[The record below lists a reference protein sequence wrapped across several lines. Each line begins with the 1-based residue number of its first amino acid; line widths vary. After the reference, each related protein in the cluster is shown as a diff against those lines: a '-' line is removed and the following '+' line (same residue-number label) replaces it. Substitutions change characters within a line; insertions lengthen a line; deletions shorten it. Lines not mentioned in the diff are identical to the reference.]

1 MKSVL
6 IKKIIILI
14 FILSVPNYAFGF
26 ERYRRVQKFD
36 SLFKKYSKKYFGV
49 EFDWHFFKA
58 QAVAESRLLPGAKSH
73 VGAVGIM
80 QIMPKTFKEIRKR
93 NKSVRGSSMQPKWNI
108 SAGVYYDRQI
118 WNLFKAKRPL
128 QDRIDF
134 MFASYNAGKG
144 NIIKA
149 QKIAQEKGLN
159 ENLWSSIEETLP
171 KITHHHSQET
181 IGYVKKIKTIME
193 NL

>member
-1 MKSVL
+1 M
-6 IKKIIILI
+6 
-14 FILSVPNYAFGF
+14 
-26 ERYRRVQKFD
+26 
-36 SLFKKYSKKYFGV
+36 
-49 EFDWHFFKA
+49 
-58 QAVAESRLLPGAKSH
+58 AESRLLPGAKSH

-80 QIMPKTFKEIRKR
+80 QIMPKTFKEIRRR

-171 KITHHHSQET
+171 KITHRHSQET
-181 IGYVKKIKTIME
+181 IEYVKKIKTIME
-193 NL
+193 KL